1 GRNKSESVVELN
13 RKVRSDYIGINGRFG
28 SEYAYSPNEQDYIRR
43 VAGKVPAY
51 VMASTIGRTR
61 NSLVNWANRHGISL
75 RVPYGI
81 LKKHWPEY
89 AEKMTKGGRNG
100 AKER

>member
-1 GRNKSESVVELN
+1 MNSV
-13 RKVRSDYIGINGRFG
+13 KP
-28 SEYAYSPNEQDYIRR
+28 YSPREQDYIRH
-43 VAGKVPAY
+43 VAGKVPAE
-51 VMASTIGRTR
+51 VMAAALGRTR

-100 AKER
+100 TKER